1 MLEQVTTGTGEIQK
15 RLVIDGQQRLTTSQ
29 IVLEAFHDLCKEL
42 GAEKACKALVKL
54 TRNDDPMADSP
65 GEIFKLWPTTVDQ
78 ESYQLIMECQTPQEV
93 RDQISKK
100 THLAGQPIVCGYLY
114 FSDAIREW
122 VSPGSS
128 DMEKRIDKLIHTL
141 RDHMRFVVIDLQDDD
156 DAQLIFETLNARGT
170 PLLPT
175 DLVKNF
181 VFHRARLERQKI
193 QTLYEKYWKPFDQ
206 SDEWWRKQ
214 IGRGHA
220 QRARIDLFLQAY
232 LTMKTREEVPVTHLY
247 SACRDHIIKSEMKSE
262 TFLKEI
268 NQSAGIYYSF
278 ASFERGTV
286 EQRFFKALAVL
297 DVTSVMPVA
306 LELFSRFGNQTKH
319 LYPVLADIESFLVRR
334 MICGLNTRG
343 YNRVFVDLLGQIDSI
358 ENLHDRVRKFLL
370 KSDAI
375 STRWPNDSEFRSAWL
390 SAPIY
395 RSLVRKRVRFLLET
409 LETSL
414 RHSKTEEIV
423 SKLHIEHLLPQAW
436 QQHWPLIGEGEPED
450 ETVNRNNIL
459 HTIGNLTLVTK
470 SLNPALSNASWSK
483 KRKAIQEY
491 SALSLNHEVA
501 QQDEWNEQVIE
512 DRGRELFKTA
522 RKIWP
527 YPKQ

>member
-1 MLEQVTTGTGEIQK
+1 M
-15 RLVIDGQQRLTTSQ
+15 
-29 IVLEAFHDLCKEL
+29 
-42 GAEKACKALVKL
+42 
-54 TRNDDPMADSP
+54 
-65 GEIFKLWPTTVDQ
+65 
-78 ESYQLIMECQTPQEV
+78 
-93 RDQISKK
+93 
-100 THLAGQPIVCGYLY
+100 
-114 FSDAIREW
+114 
-122 VSPGSS
+122 
-128 DMEKRIDKLIHTL
+128 
-141 RDHMRFVVIDLQDDD
+141 
-156 DAQLIFETLNARGT
+156 
-170 PLLPT
+170 
-175 DLVKNF
+175 
-181 VFHRARLERQKI
+181 
-193 QTLYEKYWKPFDQ
+193 
-206 SDEWWRKQ
+206 
-214 IGRGHA
+214 
-220 QRARIDLFLQAY
+220 
-232 LTMKTREEVPVTHLY
+232 
-247 SACRDHIIKSEMKSE
+247 
-262 TFLKEI
+262 
-268 NQSAGIYYSF
+268 
-278 ASFERGTV
+278 
-286 EQRFFKALAVL
+286 
-297 DVTSVMPVA
+297 
-306 LELFSRFGNQTKH
+306 
-319 LYPVLADIESFLVRR
+319 
-334 MICGLNTRG
+334 
-343 YNRVFVDLLGQIDSI
+343 
-358 ENLHDRVRKFLL
+358 
-370 KSDAI
+370 
-375 STRWPNDSEFRSAWL
+375 